1 MGLVRVAI
9 RRDLRMRLKSESE
22 GKRIFFFKWMI
33 FYQILKKYLLLKII
47 ISRFYKS
54 YDLEELAIFGFGNL
68 MAILWNLII
77 NF

>member
-1 MGLVRVAI
+1 MRVKE
-9 RRDLRMRLKSESE
+9 REF
-22 GKRIFFFKWMI
+22 FFFKWMI
-33 FYQILKKYLLLKII
+33 FYQIIKKYVLKII
-47 ISRFYKS
+47 VSRFYKS

>member
-1 MGLVRVAI
+1 
-9 RRDLRMRLKSESE
+9 
-22 GKRIFFFKWMI
+22 MI
-33 FYQILKKYLLLKII
+33 FYQIIKKYVLLKII
-47 ISRFYKS
+47 VSRFYKS